1 MTMNASLPDGMMEAE
16 VSGSI
21 ARINPH
27 SIDSRRV
34 SIYRKILQLDSLA
47 LFAGLPESHRV

>member
-1 MTMNASLPDGMMEAE
+1 MNASLPDGMMEAE